1 MAKLYN
7 DADPDKSDPK
17 AEAEAEVVAKKN
29 GFANLAEH
37 NVVSMNIAMIM
48 SGIDP
53 GRAHSLDPET
63 KKFTE
68 PFELIEESEAGAAGI
83 PGEPENASSEGAG
96 RNDRSGMPGGSGS
109 DESDTGEN
117 ASSTACIDEDAPLEA
132 GGARG

>member
-17 AEAEAEVVAKKN
+17 VEAEAEVVAKKN

-48 SGIDP
+48 SGI
-53 GRAHSLDPET
+53 DPET

-96 RNDRSGMPGGSGS
+96 RNDRSG
-109 DESDTGEN
+109 
-117 ASSTACIDEDAPLEA
+117 IL
-132 GGARG
+132 GATNPTREKTHPATHRRGCAA

>member
-17 AEAEAEVVAKKN
+17 VEAEAEVVAKKN
-29 GFANLAEH
+29 GFANLAEN

-53 GRAHSLDPET
+53 ET

-68 PFELIEESEAGAAGI
+68 PFELIAESEAGAAGI

-117 ASSTACIDEDAPLEA
+117 ASGTACIDEDAPLEA

>member
-17 AEAEAEVVAKKN
+17 VEAEAEVVV
-29 GFANLAEH
+29 ANLAEH

-48 SGIDP
+48 SGI
-53 GRAHSLDPET
+53 DPET

>member
-53 GRAHSLDPET
+53 ET

-83 PGEPENASSEGAG
+83 PGEPENASQRG
-96 RNDRSGMPGGSGS
+96 RRQERPVGHAWGLWERRIRHGRKR
-109 DESDTGEN
+109 
-117 ASSTACIDEDAPLEA
+117 IQHRLHR
-132 GGARG
+132 RGCAA